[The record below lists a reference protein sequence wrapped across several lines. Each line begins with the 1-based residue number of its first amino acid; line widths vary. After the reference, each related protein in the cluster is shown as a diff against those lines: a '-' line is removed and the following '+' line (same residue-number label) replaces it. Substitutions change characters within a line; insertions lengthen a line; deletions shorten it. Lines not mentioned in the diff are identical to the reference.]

1 MAVSPNTND
10 ATNDAFVREV
20 DEELRRDE
28 LVNAWRR
35 YGRLA
40 VVAVILALAAFGGWL
55 YWQHYQEQR
64 VGNEGE
70 KLLASYD
77 QLAGN
82 KDAQA
87 APALAELATSHS
99 PGYRATAKFSQADV
113 LLKKNDLKGAAAKF
127 AEIVADGSVGQP
139 FRDLALIRQTSA
151 EYDSL
156 KPQVVVDRLRP
167 LAQKGNPW
175 FGSAGE
181 LVAIAYIQ
189 MNRPE
194 LARTLFDQM
203 SNDDGVP
210 QSIRDRAVQMASTL
224 GASAQEKKA
233 Q

>member
-1 MAVSPNTND
+1 MAVPPNTND
-10 ATNDAFVREV
+10 AFLREV

-28 LVNAWRR
+28 LVNVWRR
-35 YGRLA
+35 YGRWII
-40 VVAVILALAAFGGWL
+40 VAVIAALAAFGGWL
-55 YWQHYQEQR
+55 YWQHYQQQR
-64 VGNEGE
+64 AGNEGE

-82 KDAQA
+82 KDVQA
-87 APALAELATSHS
+87 APALVELGTSHS
-99 PGYRATAKFSQADV
+99 PGYRAAAKFSQADV
-113 LLKKNDLKGAAAKF
+113 LLKKKDLKGAAAKF
-127 AEIVADGSVGQP
+127 AEVAADASIAQP

-156 KPQVVVDRLRP
+156 KPQVVIDRLRP

-181 LVAIAYIQ
+181 LVAIAYIR
-189 MNRPE
+189 MKRPE

-203 SNDDGVP
+203 SADDGVP
-210 QSIRDRAVQMASTL
+210 PSIHDRAVQMASTL
-224 GASAQEKKA
+224 GASANQEKKA

>member
-1 MAVSPNTND
+1 MAVPPN
-10 ATNDAFVREV
+10 TNDAFVREV

-28 LVNAWRR
+28 LVNVWRR
-35 YGRLA
+35 FGRWI
-40 VVAVILALAAFGGWL
+40 VVAVIAGLAAFGGWL
-55 YWQHYQEQR
+55 YWQHYQQQR
-64 VGNEGE
+64 AGNEGE

-77 QLAGN
+77 QLAAS

-87 APALAELATSHS
+87 APALAELGTSSS
-99 PGYRATAKFSQADV
+99 PGYRATAKFSQADT

-127 AEIVADGSVGQP
+127 AEVAADTAIAQP

-151 EYDSL
+151 EYDTL

-167 LAQKGNPW
+167 LAQKGSPW

-181 LVAIAYIQ
+181 LVAIAYLQ

-194 LARTLFDQM
+194 LARTLFNQM
-203 SNDDGVP
+203 AVEEGVP

-224 GASAQEKKA
+224 GASANQEKKA

>member
-1 MAVSPNTND
+1 LAVPPNTND
-10 ATNDAFVREV
+10 AFLREV

-28 LVNAWRR
+28 LVNVWRR
-35 YGRLA
+35 YGRWI
-40 VVAVILALAAFGGWL
+40 VVAVLAGLAAFGGWL
-55 YWQHYQEQR
+55 YWQHYQQQR
-64 VGNEGE
+64 AGNEGE

-77 QLAGN
+77 ELAAN
-82 KDAQA
+82 KP
-87 APALAELATSHS
+87 APALAELGTSSS
-99 PGYRATAKFSQADV
+99 PGYRATAKFSQANV
-113 LLKKNDLKGAAAKF
+113 LLKNNDLKGAAAKF
-127 AEIVADGSVGQP
+127 AEVATDTAVAQP

-189 MNRPE
+189 LNRPE
-194 LARTLFDQM
+194 LARTLFNQM
-203 SNDDGVP
+203 AGDDGVP

-224 GASAQEKKA
+224 GASANQEKKA

>member
-1 MAVSPNTND
+1 LAVPPNTND
-10 ATNDAFVREV
+10 AFLREV

-28 LVNAWRR
+28 LVNVWRR
-35 YGRLA
+35 YGRWI
-40 VVAVILALAAFGGWL
+40 VVAVVVALAAFGGWL
-55 YWQHYQEQR
+55 YWQHYQQQR
-64 VGNEGE
+64 AGDQGE
-70 KLLASYD
+70 KLLATYD
-77 QLAGN
+77 QLAAD
-82 KDAQA
+82 KTAQA
-87 APALAELATSHS
+87 APALAELATSSS
-99 PGYRATAKFSQADV
+99 PGYRAAAKFSQADV

-127 AEIVADGSVGQP
+127 AEIAADTAVGQP

-156 KPQVVVDRLRP
+156 KPQVVVERLRP

-181 LVAIAYIQ
+181 LVAIAYVQ

-194 LARTLFDQM
+194 LARTLFDQI

-210 QSIRDRAVQMASTL
+210 QSIRSRAVQMASTL
-224 GASAQEKKA
+224 GASANPEKKA

>member
-1 MAVSPNTND
+1 LAVPPNTND
-10 ATNDAFVREV
+10 AFLREV

-28 LVNAWRR
+28 LVNVWRR
-35 YGRLA
+35 YGRWII
-40 VVAVILALAAFGGWL
+40 VAVIAALAAFGGWL
-55 YWQHYQEQR
+55 YWQHYQQQR
-64 VGNEGE
+64 AGSEGE
-70 KLLASYD
+70 KLLAAYD
-77 QLAGN
+77 QLAAN

-87 APALAELATSHS
+87 APTLTELGASRS
-99 PGYRATAKFSQADV
+99 PGYRAAAKFSQADV
-113 LLKKNDLKGAAAKF
+113 LLKKNDLKGAAARF
-127 AEIVADGSVGQP
+127 AEVAADNSIAQP

-175 FGSAGE
+175 FGSAGA
-181 LVAIAYIQ
+181 LVAIAYLQ

-194 LARTLFDQM
+194 LARTLFNQM
-203 SNDDGVP
+203 SADENVP

-224 GASAQEKKA
+224 GASANQEKKA

>member
-1 MAVSPNTND
+1 MAVPPNTND
-10 ATNDAFVREV
+10 AFLREV

-28 LVNAWRR
+28 LVNVWRR
-35 YGRLA
+35 YGRWI
-40 VVAVILALAAFGGWL
+40 VVAVIAGLAAFGGWL
-55 YWQHYQEQR
+55 YWQHYQQQR
-64 VGNEGE
+64 AGNEGE

-87 APALAELATSHS
+87 APALAELGTSSS
-99 PGYRATAKFSQADV
+99 PGYRAAAKFSQADT
-113 LLKKNDLKGAAAKF
+113 LLRKNDLKGAAAKF
-127 AEIVADGSVGQP
+127 AEIAADDSVGQP

-167 LAQKGNPW
+167 LAQKCSPW
-175 FGSAGE
+175 FCSAVE
-181 LVAIAYIQ
+181 LVSIAYIQ

-203 SNDDGVP
+203 STDEGVP

-224 GASAQEKKA
+224 GASANQEKKA